1 MVIGEKGI
9 VELVGKQP
17 CKLFEMSDLGM
28 ISSYLGVHYEYHDKY
43 YHVDQREMIKNV
55 IEKFNLIDAKACNI
69 PLANGARDMDSDVC
83 DNSVPYREAIGSL
96 MYIATMTRPDI
107 MFAV

>member
-17 CKLFEMSDLGM
+17 CKLFEMSDLG
-28 ISSYLGVHYEYHDKY
+28 VHYEYHDKY
-43 YHVDQREMIKNV
+43 YHVDQREMIKNG
-55 IEKFNLIDAKACNI
+55 IEKVNLIDAKACNI